1 MTGSEARWAERRG
14 RSTSVLALLVGGAMC
29 LIAST
34 QVWAT
39 TEVAEAA
46 VMSEG
51 SAALPLLQP
60 LSLAAMALALALALT
75 GRIVRLILAGLAVII
90 GVSLVAVIVPVAV
103 RAPVS
108 AVQSAVT
115 DHTGIAGDEAVADLV
130 TGIEVTPW
138 PWISLVFA
146 ALIAA
151 AGVLTFATSSRW
163 RRGGRR
169 YEHAGARAQAAAGG
183 GPLDAVDSWDDLSR
197 GDDPTLAA
205 ERQSAEPERIEP
217 PHGEGR
223 RD

>member
-1 MTGSEARWAERRG
+1 
-14 RSTSVLALLVGGAMC
+14 MC

-39 TEVAEAA
+39 AQVAETA
-46 VMSEG
+46 VTSAG

-75 GRIVRLILAGLAVII
+75 GRIVRLVLAGLAVVI
-90 GVSLVAVIVPVAV
+90 GASLIAVIAPVAV
-103 RAPVS
+103 GAPVS

-115 DHTGIAGDEAVADLV
+115 EHTGIAGDEAVAELV
-130 TGIEVTPW
+130 TGIAVTPW

-146 ALIAA
+146 ALVVAG
-151 AGVLTFATSSRW
+151 GVLALVTGARW

-169 YEHAGARAQAAAGG
+169 YEQSGPRAQGAAER

-197 GDDPTLAA
+197 GDDPTEAPRGDA
-205 ERQSAEPERIEP
+205 RP
-217 PHGEGR
+217 
-223 RD
+223 D